1 MERKQYKNIFLPA
14 IAAVLATVLCLGSCG
29 QSDPKDDGNGEKP
42 KAAPPTSIKLTS
54 TSFEAGKPLPKKCTG
69 QGEDISPQLAW
80 TLLPEGTKEL
90 AIICDDPD
98 APTTEPWVHWVLAKI
113 PADAGKLDEGAS
125 SAKAK
130 KHPAGMT
137 DGKNDFKTIGYQ
149 GPMPPPGKEHR
160 YFFRIYA
167 LDAAITVPAEPTK
180 ADVLKAMEGHILAT
194 GELMGTYKR

>member
-1 MERKQYKNIFLPA
+1 MSRHNSWRLVAAAA
-14 IAAVLATVLCLGSCG
+14 IVACLWPTGCG
-29 QSDPKDDGNGEKP
+29 QTDAKDDKDDPKGS
-42 KAAPPTSIKLTS
+42 PPVTIKLTS

-69 QGEDISPQLAW
+69 QGDDISPQLAW
-80 TLLPEGTKEL
+80 TDLPEGTKEL

-98 APTTEPWVHWVLAKI
+98 APRTEPWVHWVLAKI
-113 PADAGKLDEGAS
+113 PADAGKLAEGAS
-125 SAKAK
+125 SAKTG
-130 KHPAGMT
+130 KHPEGMT

-180 ADVLKAMEGHILAT
+180 ADVLKAMEGHVLAT